1 MSKDMDDAIRRAAGH
16 GMRRP
21 DREREEEPQAPAPG
35 SFEGGVR
42 KTLWQRPAADGNEE
56 FRAMYRAFRR
66 HRATGPYDY
75 WPEDAA

>member
-21 DREREEEPQAPAPG
+21 EEREEEPQAPAPG
-35 SFEGGVR
+35 SFGGGVR
-42 KTLWQRPAADGNEE
+42 PRAPGAPKDGNTE